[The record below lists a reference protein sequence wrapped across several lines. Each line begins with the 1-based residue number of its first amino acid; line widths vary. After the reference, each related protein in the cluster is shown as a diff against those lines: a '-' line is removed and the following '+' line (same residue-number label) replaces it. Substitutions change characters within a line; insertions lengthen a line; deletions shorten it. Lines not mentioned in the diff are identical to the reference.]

1 MWCKWTPIQS
11 VVNVCFDIFHV
22 VLLLKGRKLPA
33 ETKGK
38 PGCNCSLRSRQ
49 KTVLS
54 FRASVY
60 YDPKASRFSPVIF
73 WHVMIIIITYMFGL
87 TCDFPPRVSVSSS
100 VLQEEITVGFVR
112 NPKLER
118 VFQHNF
124 FRSNP
129 HPHTHTRLVLLL
141 FLVHTLTGSYS
152 AHNCSSSF
160 RRMFISA
167 FFQPFLLAVPAREV
181 SFHVYPP

>member
-1 MWCKWTPIQS
+1 MKQNVIILSFLVPEAIFIPY
-11 VVNVCFDIFHV
+11 VVQMDSHTNCYECLFWYFPCCS
-22 VLLLKGRKLPA
+22 LGRKLPA

-38 PGCNCSLRSRQ
+38 PGCNCSRQ
-49 KTVLS
+49 KTELVLIMI
-54 FRASVY
+54 
-60 YDPKASRFSPVIF
+60 PKRVGSRQSYSDMLWI
-73 WHVMIIIITYMFGL
+73 MIIIIITYMFGL
-87 TCDFPPRVSVSSS
+87 TCDFPPRVSVSAS

-141 FLVHTLTGSYS
+141 FLVHTRKLI
-152 AHNCSSSF
+152 F
-160 RRMFISA
+160 R
-167 FFQPFLLAVPAREV
+167 P
-181 SFHVYPP
+181 